1 MMTIPVLTLAVLVAL
16 AHAQKNPNVLEDR
29 QVMVHLF
36 EWKWVD
42 IASECE
48 RFLAP
53 RGYGAVQVSPP
64 NEYVEVYQGPVK
76 RPWWERYQPVSY
88 KIASRSGDERAFR
101 DMVNRCNNVGVRIY
115 VDAVINH
122 MSGGH
127 PKGTGTTG
135 GSSFDSSTQSYPGV
149 PYTSADFNDPNCHT
163 NSGNI
168 ENYQDAE
175 QVRNCKLSGLNDLH
189 QGSENV
195 RDKIV
200 EYLNKLIGW
209 GVAGFRVDASKH
221 MWPADL
227 QEIFGRL
234 DNLSTTFFPEGTRP
248 FVLQEVIDFGNE
260 PIKGTD
266 YTNVGRVT
274 EFRYGKFLCEDFR
287 GINQLKWLLNLH
299 EAWDMLDRH
308 SAVVFIDNHDNQRG
322 HGAGGDVTIT
332 FRDPR
337 RYKMANAFMLA
348 WPYGFTRVMS
358 SYHWDQKWDGGR
370 DTNDWMGPPHDAN
383 FSITSPII
391 NADNSCGG
399 GWVCEHRWRQI
410 YNMVE
415 FRNVAHGTDM
425 NDWWDNGSNQIAF
438 SRGNRGFVA
447 INNDEYDLKQTLQTR
462 LPAGT
467 YCDVISGRKQGES
480 CTGKTLTV
488 GPDGRA
494 YVEVLTTAYDG
505 VLAIHIDS
513 KVSDDVSRHDHP
525 LFYNQTILAVDQEKV
540 LRLVG
545 VELAARTMAGCD
557 WRKYGQILKLLLEE
571 ASLPTFTIPEE
582 VFALLSEDSK
592 RDPKSQNGGPG
603 GTNCPTDRC

>member
-1 MMTIPVLTLAVLVAL
+1 MMAIPVLTLAVLVAS

-135 GSSFDSSTQSYPGV
+135 GSLFDSSTQSYPGV

-168 ENYQDAE
+168 ENFQDAE

-189 QGSENV
+189 QGSEHV

-248 FVLQEVIDFGNE
+248 FVLQEVIDFDDE

-274 EFRYGKFLCEDFR
+274 EFRYGKFLCQDFR
-287 GINQLKWLLNLH
+287 GINQLKWLRNLH

-358 SYHWDQKWDGGR
+358 SYHWDQKWDDGR

-467 YCDVISGRKQGES
+467 YCDVISGSKQGES

-505 VLAIHIDS
+505 VIAIHINS

-525 LFYNQTILAVDQEKV
+525 LFYNQTILTVDQDKV
-540 LRLVG
+540 LKLVG

-582 VFALLSEDSK
+582 VFTLLSEESK
-592 RDPKSQNGGPG
+592 RDPKAQNDGPG
-603 GTNCPTDRC
+603 GTNCHTDRC